1 MRAVSLLFLI
11 LLAGCVGT
19 TVSRID
25 SRTYQIQDDGV
36 AGGSSGPDRRTAEE
50 LCPNGFRVLD
60 QTVHR
65 NGPDLYRTEPGHFV
79 YTTWT
84 VRCL

>member
-1 MRAVSLLFLI
+1 MRAVPLLFLI
-11 LLAGCVGT
+11 LLAGCIGT

-36 AGGSSGPDRRTAEE
+36 PGGSSGPDRRTAEE
-50 LCPNGFRVLD
+50 ICPNGYRVLD
-60 QTVHR
+60 ETTHR
-65 NGPDLYRTEPGHFV
+65 NGPDLYRTEKGGYVF
-79 YTTWT
+79 TTWT